1 MSLEAGGKKPLKSK
15 KLDRTLEELECAF
28 AAWDSITDQAPLKAR
43 PELQKRQSE
52 NANAKS
58 QEQEFRAKTKKLLS
72 QLRDQLA
79 DLSDD

>member
-1 MSLEAGGKKPLKSK
+1 MSTEAGGKKPLKSK

-28 AAWDSITDQAPLKAR
+28 AAWDSITDQVPLKAP
-43 PELQKRQSE
+43 PELQKKAES
-52 NANAKS
+52 ANGKS
-58 QEQEFRAKTKKLLS
+58 QEQEFRAKTRKLLS

>member
-1 MSLEAGGKKPLKSK
+1 MTMEAGGKKPLKSK

-28 AAWDSITDQAPLKAR
+28 AAWDSITDQAPLKVR
-43 PELQKRQSE
+43 PEFQKKPE
-52 NANAKS
+52 GVNAKS
-58 QEQEFRAKTKKLLS
+58 QEQEFKAKTRKLLS